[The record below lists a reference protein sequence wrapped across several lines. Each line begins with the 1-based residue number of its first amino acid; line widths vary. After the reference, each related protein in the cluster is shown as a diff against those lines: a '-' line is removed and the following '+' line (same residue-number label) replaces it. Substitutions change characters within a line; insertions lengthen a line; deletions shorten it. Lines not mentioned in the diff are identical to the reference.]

1 MERAIG
7 TIGTEAPH
15 ARGPQ
20 PLMRFA
26 GEAYDQPVAVLEEN
40 EMEHPSTTRFRR
52 LNVAAALL
60 LCISSL
66 ADAQPVDNP
75 DVYALAARV
84 ADEIEFIREVMG
96 RPFDDSPRLPATGV
110 SQFEV
115 YFQAQTLFRKS
126 NQLAQEYASAA
137 RIPAPPVPAEG
148 ELEPADT
155 QAVVAAALEQVMMVK
170 EALGIETQLPEQS
183 RGSASATGVFMTI
196 LDTNRQL
203 NLLIDVPILP
213 RDVYEQVTL
222 AVLYSA
228 AILANQGVEDYV
240 PDAEPFDGYRRPA
253 DVYRLLLNSAD
264 VLSRLA
270 EKSGVSVLRL
280 SSRRNI
286 PDDIEPGHVY
296 DVARILVAGLA
307 TVSDALNAQ
316 DVFPELEQPELI
328 FPTQVYARAT
338 VLLQQLEQADA
349 LL

>member
-1 MERAIG
+1 
-7 TIGTEAPH
+7 
-15 ARGPQ
+15 
-20 PLMRFA
+20 
-26 GEAYDQPVAVLEEN
+26 
-40 EMEHPSTTRFRR
+40 MEHPSTTRFHRF
-52 LNVAAALL
+52 NVAAALF
-60 LCISSL
+60 LCMSSL
-66 ADAQPVDNP
+66 ADAQSVENP
-75 DVYALAARV
+75 DVYVLASQV
-84 ADEIEFIREVMG
+84 ADEIELIREVMG

-126 NQLAQEYASAA
+126 NQLAQEYAGTA
-137 RIPAPPVPAEG
+137 RIPAPPVPEG
-148 ELEPADT
+148 ELEPGNT
-155 QAVVAAALEQVMMVK
+155 HAVVAAALEQVMLVK
-170 EALGIETQLPEQS
+170 EALGIEMGLPEQS

-203 NLLIDVPILP
+203 NLLLDVPILP

-264 VLSRLA
+264 VLSRMA

-307 TVSDALNAQ
+307 ILSDALDAQ
-316 DVFPELEQPELI
+316 DVFPELEQPEQI

-338 VLLQQLEQADA
+338 VLLQQLERADT

>member
-1 MERAIG
+1 
-7 TIGTEAPH
+7 
-15 ARGPQ
+15 
-20 PLMRFA
+20 
-26 GEAYDQPVAVLEEN
+26 
-40 EMEHPSTTRFRR
+40 MEHPPTARFRHFG
-52 LNVAAALL
+52 VSAALF
-60 LCISSL
+60 LCMSSL
-66 ADAQPVDNP
+66 ADAQTVENP
-75 DVYALAARV
+75 DVYALASQV
-84 ADEIEFIREVMG
+84 ADEIEIIREVMG
-96 RPFDDSPRLPATGV
+96 RPYDDSPRLPATGV

-126 NQLAQEYASAA
+126 NQLAQEFAGTA
-137 RIPAPPVPAEG
+137 RIAAPPVPEG
-148 ELEPADT
+148 ELQPGDT
-155 QAVVAAALEQVMMVK
+155 HAVVAAALEQVTLVK
-170 EALGIETQLPEQS
+170 EALGIDMQLPDQS

-203 NLLIDVPILP
+203 NLLLDVPILP

-228 AILANQGVEDYV
+228 AILANQGVEDHV

-264 VLSRLA
+264 VLSRMA

-307 TVSDALNAQ
+307 ILSDALDAQ
-316 DVFPELEQPELI
+316 DVFLELEQPELI

>member
-1 MERAIG
+1 MAH
-7 TIGTEAPH
+7 TSA
-15 ARGPQ
+15 
-20 PLMRFA
+20 
-26 GEAYDQPVAVLEEN
+26 
-40 EMEHPSTTRFRR
+40 TRFRR
-52 LNVAAALL
+52 FNMAAALS
-60 LCISSL
+60 LCMSSL
-66 ADAQPVDNP
+66 AHAQSVGNP
-75 DVYALAARV
+75 DVYASASQV
-84 ADEIEFIREVMG
+84 ADEIELIREVMG

-126 NQLAQEYASAA
+126 NQLAQEYAGAA
-137 RIPAPPVPAEG
+137 RVPAPPVPEG
-148 ELEPADT
+148 ELEPGDT
-155 QAVVAAALEQVMMVK
+155 QTVVAAALEQVILVK
-170 EALGIETQLPEQS
+170 EALGIDMQLPEQS

-213 RDVYEQVTL
+213 RDVHEQVTL

-228 AILANQGVEDYV
+228 AILANLGVEDYV

-264 VLSRLA
+264 ALSRMA
-270 EKSGVSVLRL
+270 EKSGVSILRL

-307 TVSDALNAQ
+307 IVSDALDAE
-316 DVFPELEQPELI
+316 DVFPELDQPEMI

-338 VLLQQLEQADA
+338 VLLQQLERADT

>member
-1 MERAIG
+1 MA
-7 TIGTEAPH
+7 
-15 ARGPQ
+15 
-20 PLMRFA
+20 
-26 GEAYDQPVAVLEEN
+26 
-40 EMEHPSTTRFRR
+40 HPSTTRFRR
-52 LNVAAALL
+52 FNVAAALI
-60 LCISSL
+60 LCMSSL
-66 ADAQPVDNP
+66 AHAQSVENP
-75 DVYALAARV
+75 DVYALASQV
-84 ADEIEFIREVMG
+84 ADEIELIREVMG

-126 NQLAQEYASAA
+126 NQLAQEYAGTA
-137 RIPAPPVPAEG
+137 RVPAPPVPEG
-148 ELEPADT
+148 ELEPGDT
-155 QAVVAAALEQVMMVK
+155 QTVVAAALEQVMLVK
-170 EALGIETQLPEQS
+170 EALGIDMQLPEQS

-213 RDVYEQVTL
+213 RDVHEQVTL

-228 AILANQGVEDYV
+228 AILSNLGVEDHV

-264 VLSRLA
+264 VLSRMA
-270 EKSGVSVLRL
+270 EKSGVSILRL

-307 TVSDALNAQ
+307 IVSDALDAQ
-316 DVFPELEQPELI
+316 DVFPDLERPEMI

-338 VLLQQLEQADA
+338 VLLQQLEQADT

>member
-1 MERAIG
+1 
-7 TIGTEAPH
+7 
-15 ARGPQ
+15 
-20 PLMRFA
+20 
-26 GEAYDQPVAVLEEN
+26 
-40 EMEHPSTTRFRR
+40 MEHPPTARFRHF
-52 LNVAAALL
+52 NVAAALF
-60 LCISSL
+60 LCMSSL
-66 ADAQPVDNP
+66 ADAQTVENP
-75 DVYALAARV
+75 DVYALASQV
-84 ADEIEFIREVMG
+84 ADEIEIIREVMG
-96 RPFDDSPRLPATGV
+96 RPYDDSPRLPATGV

-126 NQLAQEYASAA
+126 NQLAQEFAGTA
-137 RIPAPPVPAEG
+137 RIPAPPVPEG
-148 ELEPADT
+148 ELQPSDT
-155 QAVVAAALEQVMMVK
+155 HAVVAAALEQVTLVK
-170 EALGIETQLPEQS
+170 EALGIDTQLPEQS

-203 NLLIDVPILP
+203 NLLLDVPILP

-228 AILANQGVEDYV
+228 AILANQGIEDFV
-240 PDAEPFDGYRRPA
+240 PGAEPFGGYRRPA

-264 VLSRLA
+264 VLSRMA

-307 TVSDALNAQ
+307 ILSDALDAQ

>member
-1 MERAIG
+1 MA
-7 TIGTEAPH
+7 
-15 ARGPQ
+15 
-20 PLMRFA
+20 
-26 GEAYDQPVAVLEEN
+26 
-40 EMEHPSTTRFRR
+40 HPSATRFRR
-52 LNVAAALL
+52 FNVAAALF
-60 LCISSL
+60 LCMSSL
-66 ADAQPVDNP
+66 AHAQSVENP
-75 DVYALAARV
+75 DVYALASQV
-84 ADEIEFIREVMG
+84 ADEIELIREVMG

-126 NQLAQEYASAA
+126 NQLAQEYAGTA
-137 RIPAPPVPAEG
+137 RIPAPPVPEG
-148 ELEPADT
+148 ELEPGDT
-155 QAVVAAALEQVMMVK
+155 QTVVAAALEQVMLVK
-170 EALGIETQLPEQS
+170 EALGIDMQLPVQS

-213 RDVYEQVTL
+213 RDVHEQVTL

-228 AILANQGVEDYV
+228 AILANLGVEDHV

-264 VLSRLA
+264 VLSRMA

-307 TVSDALNAQ
+307 ILSDALNAQ

-338 VLLQQLEQADA
+338 VLLRQLERADT

>member
-1 MERAIG
+1 ME
-7 TIGTEAPH
+7 
-15 ARGPQ
+15 
-20 PLMRFA
+20 
-26 GEAYDQPVAVLEEN
+26 Y
-40 EMEHPSTTRFRR
+40 PSTTRFRR
-52 LNVAAALL
+52 FNVAAAVF
-60 LCISSL
+60 LCMHSL
-66 ADAQPVDNP
+66 ASAQSVENP
-75 DVYALAARV
+75 DVYAMASQV
-84 ADEIEFIREVMG
+84 ADEIEIIREVMG

-126 NQLAQEYASAA
+126 NQLAQEYAGAA
-137 RIPAPPVPAEG
+137 RVPAPSVPEG
-148 ELEPADT
+148 ELLPADT
-155 QAVVAAALEQVMMVK
+155 HAVVAAALEQVLAVK
-170 EALGIETQLPEQS
+170 EALGIEQEIPAQS

-203 NLLIDVPILP
+203 NLLLDVPILP

-228 AILANQGVEDYV
+228 AILSQQGVEDYV
-240 PDAEPFDGYRRPA
+240 PNAAPFDGYKRPA
-253 DVYRLLLNSAD
+253 DVYRMLLNSAD
-264 VLSRLA
+264 ILSRLA
-270 EKSGVSVLRL
+270 DRSGVSVLRL

-307 TVSDALNAQ
+307 VVSDAVGAE
-316 DVFPELEQPELI
+316 DVFPEMEQPEQI

-338 VLLQQLEQADA
+338 VLLQQLEQADT

>member
-1 MERAIG
+1 
-7 TIGTEAPH
+7 
-15 ARGPQ
+15 
-20 PLMRFA
+20 
-26 GEAYDQPVAVLEEN
+26 
-40 EMEHPSTTRFRR
+40 MEHPSTTPFRR
-52 LNVAAALL
+52 FNVAAALF
-60 LCISSL
+60 LCMNSP
-66 ADAQPVDNP
+66 AGAQSVGNP
-75 DVYALAARV
+75 DVYVLASQV
-84 ADEIEFIREVMG
+84 ADEIELIREVMG

-126 NQLAQEYASAA
+126 NQLAQEYAGTA
-137 RIPAPPVPAEG
+137 RIPAPPVPEG
-148 ELEPADT
+148 ELEPSHT
-155 QAVVAAALEQVMMVK
+155 QAVVAAALEQVMLVK
-170 EALGIETQLPEQS
+170 EALGIETALPEQS

-203 NLLIDVPILP
+203 NLLLDVPILP

-264 VLSRLA
+264 VLSRMA
-270 EKSGVSVLRL
+270 EKSGVPVLRL

-307 TVSDALNAQ
+307 IVSDALDAQ
-316 DVFPELEQPELI
+316 DVFPELEQPEMI

-338 VLLQQLEQADA
+338 VLLQQLEQADT

>member
-1 MERAIG
+1 MENPPTA
-7 TIGTEAPH
+7 
-15 ARGPQ
+15 
-20 PLMRFA
+20 
-26 GEAYDQPVAVLEEN
+26 
-40 EMEHPSTTRFRR
+40 RFRHF
-52 LNVAAALL
+52 NVAAALF
-60 LCISSL
+60 LCMSSL
-66 ADAQPVDNP
+66 ADAQTVENP
-75 DVYALAARV
+75 DVYALASQV
-84 ADEIEFIREVMG
+84 ADEIEIIREVMG
-96 RPFDDSPRLPATGV
+96 RPYDDSPRLPATGV

-126 NQLAQEYASAA
+126 NQLAQEFAGTA
-137 RIPAPPVPAEG
+137 RIPAPSVPEG
-148 ELEPADT
+148 ELQPGDT
-155 QAVVAAALEQVMMVK
+155 HAVVAAALEQVTLVK
-170 EALGIETQLPEQS
+170 EALGIDTQLPEQS

-203 NLLIDVPILP
+203 NLLLDVPILP

-228 AILANQGVEDYV
+228 AILANQGIEDFV
-240 PDAEPFDGYRRPA
+240 PDAEPFGGYRRPA

-264 VLSRLA
+264 VLSRMA

-307 TVSDALNAQ
+307 ILSDALDAQ

>member
-1 MERAIG
+1 
-7 TIGTEAPH
+7 
-15 ARGPQ
+15 
-20 PLMRFA
+20 
-26 GEAYDQPVAVLEEN
+26 
-40 EMEHPSTTRFRR
+40 MEHPSTTRFHRF
-52 LNVAAALL
+52 NVAAALF
-60 LCISSL
+60 LCMSSL
-66 ADAQPVDNP
+66 ADAQSVENP
-75 DVYALAARV
+75 DVYVLASQV
-84 ADEIEFIREVMG
+84 ADEIELIREVMG

-126 NQLAQEYASAA
+126 NQLAQEYAGTA
-137 RIPAPPVPAEG
+137 RIPAPPVPEG
-148 ELEPADT
+148 ELEPGNT
-155 QAVVAAALEQVMMVK
+155 HAVVAAALEQVMLVK
-170 EALGIETQLPEQS
+170 EALGIEMRLPEQS

-203 NLLIDVPILP
+203 NLLLDVPILP

-264 VLSRLA
+264 VLSRMA

-307 TVSDALNAQ
+307 ILSDALDAQ
-316 DVFPELEQPELI
+316 DVFPELEQPEQI

-338 VLLQQLEQADA
+338 VLLQQLERADT

>member
-1 MERAIG
+1 
-7 TIGTEAPH
+7 
-15 ARGPQ
+15 
-20 PLMRFA
+20 
-26 GEAYDQPVAVLEEN
+26 
-40 EMEHPSTTRFRR
+40 MEHPPTAR
-52 LNVAAALL
+52 LRHFNVPAALF
-60 LCISSL
+60 LCMSSL
-66 ADAQPVDNP
+66 ADAQPVENP
-75 DVYALAARV
+75 DVYALASQV
-84 ADEIEFIREVMG
+84 ADEIEIIREVMG
-96 RPFDDSPRLPATGV
+96 RPYDDSPRLPATGV

-126 NQLAQEYASAA
+126 NQLAQEFAGTA
-137 RIPAPPVPAEG
+137 RIPAPPVPEG
-148 ELEPADT
+148 ELQPGDT
-155 QAVVAAALEQVMMVK
+155 HAVVAAALEQVTLVK
-170 EALGIETQLPEQS
+170 EALGIDMQLPEQS

-203 NLLIDVPILP
+203 NLLLDVPILP

-240 PDAEPFDGYRRPA
+240 PDAEPFGGYRRPA

-264 VLSRLA
+264 VLSRMA

-307 TVSDALNAQ
+307 ILSDALDAP
-316 DVFPELEQPELI
+316 DVFPDLEQPELI

>member
-1 MERAIG
+1 
-7 TIGTEAPH
+7 
-15 ARGPQ
+15 
-20 PLMRFA
+20 
-26 GEAYDQPVAVLEEN
+26 
-40 EMEHPSTTRFRR
+40 MEHSSTTRFRR
-52 LNVAAALL
+52 FNVAAALF
-60 LCISSL
+60 LCMSSL
-66 ADAQPVDNP
+66 ADAQSVDNP
-75 DVYALAARV
+75 DVYALASQV

-126 NQLAQEYASAA
+126 NQLAQEYAGTA
-137 RIPAPPVPAEG
+137 RIPAPPVPEG
-148 ELEPADT
+148 ELEPSDT
-155 QAVVAAALEQVMMVK
+155 HTVVAAALEQVMLVK
-170 EALGIETQLPEQS
+170 EALGIETELPEQS

-203 NLLIDVPILP
+203 NLLLDVPILP

-264 VLSRLA
+264 VLSRMA

-307 TVSDALNAQ
+307 IVSDALDAQ

-328 FPTQVYARAT
+328 FPTQVYARTT
-338 VLLQQLEQADA
+338 VLLQQLEQADT

>member
-1 MERAIG
+1 
-7 TIGTEAPH
+7 
-15 ARGPQ
+15 
-20 PLMRFA
+20 
-26 GEAYDQPVAVLEEN
+26 
-40 EMEHPSTTRFRR
+40 MEHSTTARFRR
-52 LNVAAALL
+52 FSVATAVF
-60 LCISSL
+60 LCMSSL
-66 ADAQPVDNP
+66 ADAQSVENP

-84 ADEIEFIREVMG
+84 ADEIELIREVMG

-126 NQLAQEYASAA
+126 NQLAQEYAGTA
-137 RIPAPPVPAEG
+137 RIPAPPVPEG
-148 ELEPADT
+148 ELAPADT
-155 QAVVAAALEQVMMVK
+155 LAVVAAALEQVTQVK
-170 EALGIETQLPEQS
+170 EALGIDTQLPEQS

-213 RDVYEQVTL
+213 RDVFEQVTL
-222 AVLYSA
+222 AVSYSA
-228 AILANQGVEDYV
+228 AILANQGVEDHV
-240 PDAEPFDGYRRPA
+240 PDAEPFDGYRRPS

-264 VLSRLA
+264 VLSQLA

-307 TVSDALNAQ
+307 VLSDAMDAQ
-316 DVFPELEQPELI
+316 DVFPDLEQPELI

>member
-1 MERAIG
+1 MA
-7 TIGTEAPH
+7 
-15 ARGPQ
+15 
-20 PLMRFA
+20 
-26 GEAYDQPVAVLEEN
+26 
-40 EMEHPSTTRFRR
+40 HPSTHRFRR
-52 LNVAAALL
+52 FNVAAALI
-60 LCISSL
+60 LCMSSL
-66 ADAQPVDNP
+66 AHAQSVENP
-75 DVYALAARV
+75 DVYALASQV
-84 ADEIEFIREVMG
+84 ADEIELIREVMG

-126 NQLAQEYASAA
+126 NQLAQEFAGTA
-137 RIPAPPVPAEG
+137 RVPAPPVPEG
-148 ELEPADT
+148 ELEPGDT
-155 QAVVAAALEQVMMVK
+155 QAVVAAALEQVMLVK
-170 EALGIETQLPEQS
+170 EALGIDMQLPEQS

-213 RDVYEQVTL
+213 RDVHEQVTL

-228 AILANQGVEDYV
+228 AILANLGVEDYV

-264 VLSRLA
+264 ALSRMA
-270 EKSGVSVLRL
+270 EKSGVSILRL

-307 TVSDALNAQ
+307 IVSDALDAQ
-316 DVFPELEQPELI
+316 DVFPDLEQPELI

-338 VLLQQLEQADA
+338 VLLQQLEQADT

>member
-1 MERAIG
+1 MD
-7 TIGTEAPH
+7 H
-15 ARGPQ
+15 
-20 PLMRFA
+20 PLTA
-26 GEAYDQPVAVLEEN
+26 
-40 EMEHPSTTRFRR
+40 RFRQ
-52 LNVAAALL
+52 LNVAAALFL
-60 LCISSL
+60 SMSSL
-66 ADAQPVDNP
+66 ADAQTVENP
-75 DVYALAARV
+75 DVYALASQV
-84 ADEIEFIREVMG
+84 ADEIEIIREVMG
-96 RPFDDSPRLPATGV
+96 RPYDDSPRLPATGV

-126 NQLAQEYASAA
+126 NQLAQEFAGTA
-137 RIPAPPVPAEG
+137 RIPAPPVPEG
-148 ELEPADT
+148 ELQPSDT
-155 QAVVAAALEQVMMVK
+155 HAVVAAALEQVTQVK
-170 EALGIETQLPEQS
+170 EALGIDMQLPEQS

-203 NLLIDVPILP
+203 NLLLDVPILP

-228 AILANQGVEDYV
+228 AILANQGVEDHV
-240 PDAEPFDGYRRPA
+240 PDAEPFGGYRRPA

-264 VLSRLA
+264 VLSRMA

-307 TVSDALNAQ
+307 ILSDALDAQ

>member
-1 MERAIG
+1 MA
-7 TIGTEAPH
+7 
-15 ARGPQ
+15 
-20 PLMRFA
+20 
-26 GEAYDQPVAVLEEN
+26 
-40 EMEHPSTTRFRR
+40 HPSTNRFRR
-52 LNVAAALL
+52 FNVAAALI
-60 LCISSL
+60 LCMSSL
-66 ADAQPVDNP
+66 AHAQSVENP
-75 DVYALAARV
+75 DVYALASQV
-84 ADEIEFIREVMG
+84 ADEIELIREVMG

-126 NQLAQEYASAA
+126 NQLAQEFAGTA
-137 RIPAPPVPAEG
+137 RVPAPPVPEG
-148 ELEPADT
+148 ELEPGDT
-155 QAVVAAALEQVMMVK
+155 QAVVAAALEQVMLVK
-170 EALGIETQLPEQS
+170 EALGIDMQLPEQS

-213 RDVYEQVTL
+213 RDVHEQVTL

-228 AILANQGVEDYV
+228 AILANLGVEDYV

-264 VLSRLA
+264 ALSRMA
-270 EKSGVSVLRL
+270 EKSGVSILRL

-307 TVSDALNAQ
+307 IVSDALDAQ
-316 DVFPELEQPELI
+316 DVFPDLEQPELI

-338 VLLQQLEQADA
+338 VLLQQLEQADT